1 MGASSATVMLLEGS
15 DRDSGCSWLGCRL
28 RLLAVDPGLTVG
40 ADFLRQSVGMCV
52 LFMCLIGFL
61 TEATFTCYKKS
72 IS

>member
-1 MGASSATVMLLEGS
+1 MSASSATVMLLEGS
-15 DRDSGCSWLGCRL
+15 DRDSGCSWLGC

-52 LFMCLIGFL
+52 LFMRLIGFL